1 MHAIIRTIIIIRT
14 VMVTMM
20 LPNVLYC
27 IVL

>member
-14 VMVTMM
+14 VTVTMM